1 MSNLPPSPSPL
12 RPVKQIIRRRY
23 QPFQLAEA
31 LKLAKSDGVAY
42 ASSQTNVAASTI
54 YKLLKPAARKVKPAA
69 PPRAK
74 PESPEK
80 LLLRLPQWSKIK
92 ALALYYH
99 ANVPNDSL
107 RNAFT
112 RAAIKIGVD
121 YKTVW
126 RAFKAEK
133 YSQ

>member
-1 MSNLPPSPSPL
+1 MSNLAPAPSPL
-12 RPVKQIIRRRY
+12 RPVKELVRRRY

-31 LKLAKSDGVAY
+31 LKLALSDGVAY
-42 ASSQTNVAASTI
+42 SSATTGVAASTI
-54 YKLLKPAARKVKPAA
+54 YKLIKPAARKVKPATS
-69 PPRAK
+69 PKSK

-80 LLLRLPQWSKIK
+80 LLLRSPQWAKIK

-112 RAAIKIGVD
+112 RAAIKLGHD

-126 RAFKAEK
+126 RCYKLSI

>member
-1 MSNLPPSPSPL
+1 MSNLAPSPSPL
-12 RPVKQIIRRRY
+12 RPASQLVRRKY
-23 QPFQLAEA
+23 PQPMLDEA
-31 LKLAKSDGVAY
+31 LKLCHSDGVAY
-42 ASSQTNVAASTI
+42 AEKMTGVKAASL

-69 PPRAK
+69 SPKAK

-80 LLLRLPQWSKIK
+80 LLLRSPQWSKIK

-112 RAAIKIGVD
+112 RASFKFGADV
-121 YKTVW
+121 KTVW
-126 RAFKAEK
+126 RCYKLERF
-133 YSQ
+133 SQ

>member
-1 MSNLPPSPSPL
+1 MSTLSPSPSPL
-12 RPVKQIIRRRY
+12 RPQNKMVRRKY
-23 QPFQLAEA
+23 SEA
-31 LKLAKSDGVAY
+31 QCSEAIKIAKTDGVSY
-42 ASSQTNVAASTI
+42 ASSCTGVSIAAL
-54 YKLLKPAARKVKPAA
+54 YKLMRPAARKVKPAA
-69 PPRAK
+69 SPKAK

-80 LLLRLPQWSKIK
+80 LMLRSPQWAKIK

-112 RAAIKIGVD
+112 RAAFKFGADV
-121 YKTVW
+121 KTVW
-126 RAFKAEK
+126 RTFKAEK